1 MNEEEEFEF
10 RARLERESA
19 KPVAPVVAEKKP
31 PLVAIGDAIPQV
43 GAAETGAALVSGAA
57 ATPIA
62 GLTGI
67 GTAIAKSLGLT
78 DADPSD
84 VINKVMSA
92 FTYQPQAESAKSAL
106 NAIGYVPAKIA
117 DASNF
122 VGEKTADVTGSPVVG
137 AAVNTGLQML
147 GPSVAAKGAGAVA
160 RAASE
165 KLKSGARGVMQSA
178 LKPNQAELRTG
189 KGQQA
194 VQTLLDEGL
203 NVSDAGVNA
212 LRERVTDINSK
223 IATAIDG
230 SPAVVNKRLVASR
243 LQDALDKFEKQV
255 TPTSDLAAI
264 QKAHDEFMNHPM
276 LDKITPAK
284 TVETGVLDASGKP
297 ITRVIPASGSENI
310 PVKTAQEIKQGTY
323 KSLGG
328 KAYGEL
334 KGAEIE
340 AQKVLAR
347 SLKEE
352 IAAAVPEVQPLNAA
366 ESKLLNALSVTERRV
381 LVSANNNPDGL
392 AWLTTDPAKFAGF
405 MASRTNMFKS
415 IVARMLNQTGELI
428 PASFDTPA
436 RAAALTAESEQ
447 QRRQSQRK

>member
-1 MNEEEEFEF
+1 MSDWEEIKPNGGWEE
-10 RARLERESA
+10 
-19 KPVAPVVAEKKP
+19 VAPVPAVAKKP
-31 PLVAIGDAIPQV
+31 PPLPAIGDMVPQV

-67 GTAIAKSLGLT
+67 GAAIAKSLGLT

-106 NAIGYVPAKIA
+106 NVIGYVPAKIA

-122 VGEKTADVTGSPVVG
+122 AGEKAADVTGSPAVG

-160 RAASE
+160 RAATE

-189 KGQQA
+189 KGQDA

-203 NVSDAGVNA
+203 NVSEGGVNA
-212 LRERVTDINSK
+212 LQAKIGELNTK
-223 IATAIDG
+223 IAAAVQN
-230 SPAVVNKRLVASR
+230 SPATIDKSAVAAR
-243 LQDALDKFEKQV
+243 LQVLMDKFQKQV
-255 TPTSDLAAI
+255 NPTSDLAII
-264 QKAHDEFMNHPM
+264 QKAHDEFMAHPLLRGPM
-276 LDKITPAK
+276 Q
-284 TVETGVLDASGKP
+284 V
-297 ITRVIPASGSENI
+297 
-310 PVKTAQEIKQGTY
+310 PVQVAQEIKQGTY
-323 KSLGG
+323 RALGNKS
-328 KAYGEL
+328 YGEM
-334 KGAEIE
+334 KGVEVE
-340 AQKVLAR
+340 AQKALA
-347 SLKEE
+347 SGIKEE
-352 IAAAVPEVQPLNAA
+352 IAKAIPDISPLNAQ
-366 ESKLLNALSVTERRV
+366 ESKLLNALSPTERRV
-381 LVSANNNPDGL
+381 LMSANNNPAGFG
-392 AWLTTDPAKFAGF
+392 WLTTDPAKFAGF
-405 MASRTNMFKS
+405 MAGRTNMFKS